1 MTPELHATLLRA
13 AATIV
18 IVMSAVIL
26 TRHSLSPAGRG
37 HALYGATVAAW
48 LLAMS
53 MVAEAPT
60 VEAAT
65 TWSRWA
71 MLAVCLLPGVVYQ
84 LNTETAG
91 VAQERRREAIG
102 YHAASVAIAMVGVGT
117 PLILAEPQ
125 RYGWGYF
132 PRFTAWGVL
141 PVGLLMICFVDAL
154 RLYRG
159 VIRRWGPDSG
169 HSRRARV
176 FYRGNFVAYL
186 AALDFL
192 PAFGIAAYPFGYVIV
207 VVMFTSAVLAS
218 IRYRLIE
225 ITPEI
230 AAPTLLDGI
239 SDAVVV
245 ADPLG
250 TVRLANRAAARL
262 LARAQHDL
270 LNRPLAAITT
280 DRRLADAL
288 TIPPR
293 HDGRDEM
300 TFVDGEGR
308 RRVAELRCSRIDD
321 RWHEP
326 LAWVWL
332 LRDLT
337 DQRRAEREKAAL
349 ERWLQQS
356 QRMESLAV
364 LAGGVAHQ
372 FNNALMTIVGRVE
385 EAQAR
390 RREGGSPDAA
400 LEAISGAV
408 DRAAA
413 VSQRLLVYAGRHPA
427 DHGAVDLNALVRD
440 LAARLRAAAGPGTV
454 VARLRPDLPPCAG
467 DRSALADVLLSL
479 VTNAGE
485 AFGDRA
491 GTIHVVTGVV
501 EPHGAATAAGTR
513 VFVEVRDD
521 GPGISAEI
529 RDRIFD
535 PFFTTKFEGRGL
547 GLALVQRTVTAHGGR
562 IVVGPANGAGTCVR
576 VELPELAAA
585 APRRRPSGDG
595 AVRGANR
602 GCALLADDDPEV
614 RHVVSGMLEFLGFDV
629 VSCDDGGPAVE
640 LVRAMPERFALAI
653 LDLTMPQIGGRDALR
668 DIRNVRPDL
677 PVVCISGYSLE
688 DAGWGAEDPPLT
700 LLHKPFRLEALAAA
714 VAAVLTAE
722 PDASRGAVAPTE
734 TTGEGATGGGPLGA

>member
-13 AATIV
+13 SATIV

-37 HALYGATVAAW
+37 HALYGATVAGW

-60 VEAAT
+60 LEVAT

-91 VAQERRREAIG
+91 VAQERRRETIG
-102 YHAASVAIAMVGVGT
+102 YHAASVAIAMVGAGT

-125 RYGWGYF
+125 RYWWGYF
-132 PRFTAWGVL
+132 PRFTAWGAL
-141 PVGLLMICFVDAL
+141 PVGLLMVCFVDAL

-159 VIRRWGPDSG
+159 VMRRWGSDSG

-192 PAFGIAAYPFGYVIV
+192 PAFGIASYPFGYAIV
-207 VVMFTSAVLAS
+207 VVMFTSAVLAA

-250 TVRLANRAAARL
+250 TVRLANRAAAGL
-262 LARAQHDL
+262 LAREQHDL
-270 LNRPLAAITT
+270 LNQPLAAFAT
-280 DRRLADAL
+280 DRALADAL

-293 HDGRDEM
+293 HDGRDEL
-300 TFVDGEGR
+300 TFVDGSGR

-349 ERWLQQS
+349 ERWLHQS

-372 FNNALMTIVGRVE
+372 FNNVLMTIVGRVQ
-385 EAQAR
+385 EAQASQR
-390 RREGGSPDAA
+390 DGGSPDAA
-400 LEAISGAV
+400 LEAISSAV

-413 VSQRLLVYAGRHPA
+413 VSQQLLVYAGRHPA

-440 LAARLRAAAGPGTV
+440 LAERLRAAAGPATV
-454 VARLRPDLPPCAG
+454 VARLRPDLPSCAG
-467 DRSALADVLLSL
+467 DRRALADVLLSL

-485 AFGDRA
+485 AVGDRA
-491 GTIHVVTGVV
+491 GTIHVVTGVA
-501 EPHGAATAAGTR
+501 EPAGAATGAR

-521 GPGISAEI
+521 GPGIAAEI

-547 GLALVQRTVTAHGGR
+547 GLALVQRTVAAHGGR
-562 IVVGPANGAGTCVR
+562 IVVGPANGPGACVR
-576 VELPELAAA
+576 VELPVLAAS
-585 APRRRPSGDG
+585 APRRHPSGDG
-595 AVRGANR
+595 AVRGTNR
-602 GCALLADDDPEV
+602 GCALLADDDPDV
-614 RHVVSGMLEFLGFDV
+614 RHVVTGMLEFLGFDV

-640 LVRAMPERFALAI
+640 RVRTTPERFALAI
-653 LDLTMPQIGGRDALR
+653 LDMTMPQVGGRDALHG
-668 DIRNVRPDL
+668 IRGVRPDL

-688 DAGWGAEDPPLT
+688 DAGWGAEDPPVT
-700 LLHKPFRLEALAAA
+700 LLHKPFRLDALAAA
-714 VAAVLTAE
+714 IAAALTAE
-722 PDASRGAVAPTE
+722 PGAGQGAVATG
-734 TTGEGATGGGPLGA
+734 TMGEGARGGGLPGV